1 MNMNEV
7 LAYFLLL
14 LLHFVG
20 AHLLICLSCS
30 IVTIEPKNS
39 ETQFMDDFFMETI
52 HCGSQTNTT
61 KPKSMMRIIQK
72 CQKIFLN
79 ICQDMYWVQN

>member
-52 HCGSQTNTT
+52 HWITSKHNKT
-61 KPKSMMRIIQK
+61 KEHDENHSKMS
-72 CQKIFLN
+72 KIFLN